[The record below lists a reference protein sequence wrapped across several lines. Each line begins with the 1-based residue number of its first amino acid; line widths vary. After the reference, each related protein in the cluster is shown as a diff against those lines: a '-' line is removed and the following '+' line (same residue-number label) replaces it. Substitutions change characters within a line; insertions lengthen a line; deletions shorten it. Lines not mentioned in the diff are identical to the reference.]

1 MKGFVS
7 VIKACNPS
15 IKCLEVLPQ
24 THSNLHRLP
33 CWEETRTRT
42 EIKITRIMSIDLLN
56 LLSMLVRAMY
66 IWQGWQ
72 GLPFPR
78 VIDRPLHGKF
88 SFWRPRLLSV
98 PFLIRTSGIS
108 QPSRLGYGDPN
119 WGGCIVYDQC
129 TLTKFVSSA
138 CMFCIADEC
147 HQNDVKRFS
156 ISWRL
161 LPSPCINWQCISGD
175 KVSWLNSNIV
185 HVCNYRK
192 IWCKIPF
199 LHFFIQEREVF
210 FRDQHDRHPNPNH
223 FHSLLQERVLC
234 WERPFYSLG
243 RKKSIWSEDLCT
255 RL

>member
-1 MKGFVS
+1 MPHIYTCYIGNQSFCHHWIS
-7 VIKACNPS
+7 LDEYSWRHLLIRYYALHS
-15 IKCLEVLPQ
+15 ALPLQ
-24 THSNLHRLP
+24 
-33 CWEETRTRT
+33 
-42 EIKITRIMSIDLLN
+42 ITRWLQNNCECIQAPLTANSLK
-56 LLSMLVRAMY
+56 S
-66 IWQGWQ
+66 
-72 GLPFPR
+72 
-78 VIDRPLHGKF
+78 RP
-88 SFWRPRLLSV
+88 LSV

-108 QPSRLGYGDPN
+108 QPSRLGYGDPT
-119 WGGCIVYDQC
+119 WGGCIVYDKC

-210 FRDQHDRHPNPNH
+210 LRHQHDRHPNPNH
-223 FHSLLQERVLC
+223 FHSLLPERVLC
-234 WERPFYSLG
+234 QETTFFPSG
-243 RKKSIWSEDLCT
+243 TKTSIW
-255 RL
+255 